1 MTRWSFRGGWG
12 LTARAVPY
20 YAGPSR
26 SLHPYQHAEWTLDI
40 FLARADYFRLMA
52 GRGVSWH
59 RATSAL
65 LGDGRYYVHEL
76 ELTGEQAERVRSGEH
91 PLAVLLPL
99 MYARA
104 LTLEEMMAR

>member
-20 YAGPSR
+20 YAGPSW
-26 SLHPYQHAEWTLDI
+26 SGPCQYAEWTLDI
-40 FLARADYFRLMA
+40 FLAKADYFRLMA
-52 GRGVSWH
+52 GRGVTWH

-65 LGDGRYYVHEL
+65 LGDGRYYVHDL
-76 ELTGEQAERVRSGEH
+76 ELTGEQAERIRSREH